1 MTSKETKILSID
13 GYKKPQFN
21 RLNFQD
27 CREMTFEMQ
36 EAEGNLA
43 AKMVNNWAEFDSTR
57 FANITCP
64 HCALNKCPKITSLD
78 YSEKMPPPTA
88 TGATLTGEYILID
101 RKSEDFKY
109 GPILYN
115 PTTNKF

>member
-1 MTSKETKILSID
+1 MTSKETKILSTD
-13 GYKKPQFN
+13 NYSKPQFN

-43 AKMVNNWAEFDSTR
+43 AKMVNNRTEFDSTK

-64 HCALNKCPKITSLD
+64 HCALNRCPKITSLD
-78 YSEKMPPPTA
+78 YSEKMPTTA
-88 TGATLTGEYILID
+88 AAGATLTDEY
-101 RKSEDFKY
+101 
-109 GPILYN
+109 
-115 PTTNKF
+115 